1 MILRDDQIVCRC
13 KSGTSTHRR
22 RAHHSKMPLA
32 MWRTSLT
39 TRNDGPWWARYRQT
53 FWQPVGALPGQIS
66 DYHRIIVN
74 YHHHGTQPFLV
85 PIASLTRLNRLD
97 LGWSPYRAMKLPH
110 PWPYCYKR
118 TTTESLGISGWSTFW
133 LRRHPN
139 IIQLHPTSSNLPQ
152 KFFFSGHHAADA
164 EPWVLHEVQDACDWK
179 GHELLAAVCG
189 DLEEGGEGAP
199 QVYGDFEAS
208 DQGRR
213 AWSSGC
219 LLKGALRQRVLMG
232 NMMNRCEFWGYR
244 DTPLS
249 DQKGMAGMAQKLS
262 KIHISIHFDPFW
274 VWWMLCAVVRFGNLG
289 AFYWENWAPRGGDRS
304 KSRLCP
310 PWLPQEVA
318 NMH

>member
-85 PIASLTRLNRLD
+85 PIASLTRLNWLD
-97 LGWSPYRAMKLPH
+97 LGWSQYRAMKLPH

-139 IIQLHPTSSNLPQ
+139 IIQPPEV
-152 KFFFSGHHAADA
+152 FFFRTPGCWCRTLSASWSSRCLWLKRPWAARSSV
-164 EPWVLHEVQDACDWK
+164 WR
-179 GHELLAAVCG
+179 
-189 DLEEGGEGAP
+189 
-199 QVYGDFEAS
+199 S
-208 DQGRR
+208 GRR
-213 AWSSGC
+213 RRGSTPSAWRFWGVRPRTESLELEVSTT
-219 LLKGALRQRVLMG
+219 GALRQRVLMG
-232 NMMNRCEFWGYR
+232 NMMNRCEFWGIPHFQTIRVWPVWLKTYLKFTFR
-244 DTPLS
+244 S
-249 DQKGMAGMAQKLS
+249 
-262 KIHISIHFDPFW
+262 ISIHFG
-274 VWWMLCAVVRFGNLG
+274 CG
-289 AFYWENWAPRGGDRS
+289 
-304 KSRLCP
+304 
-310 PWLPQEVA
+310 
-318 NMH
+318 